1 MWSEPVVTVAPTD
14 APVSLTE
21 AKAHCRVTSN
31 DEDAIIEV
39 YLAAATGLVEKITG
53 LRLAEQTVTFTRN
66 DLLDEMPLPI
76 APIQSLTVAYLDTAG
91 AEQTLS
97 SGLYDFVGANTLTP
111 AIVRKDGQDWP
122 QLFKSPLAVEVTA
135 VLGFET
141 APAELKAAILLLTG
155 HLFENREAVG
165 APMAETPMAVEA
177 LLTNYRLFGASL

>member
-1 MWSEPVVTVAPTD
+1 MWSEPVVTVAPGGG
-14 APVSLTE
+14 PVSLVE
-21 AKAHCRVTSN
+21 AKAHCRVTSS
-31 DEDAIIEV
+31 DEDTTIAI

-53 LRLAEQTVTFTRN
+53 LRLVEQTVTFTRN

-97 SGLYDFVGANTLTP
+97 SGLYDFVGADTLTP

-135 VLGFET
+135 VVGFDA

-165 APMAETPMAVEA
+165 SPMAETAMAVEA
-177 LLTNYRLFGASL
+177 LLTNFRLFGASI